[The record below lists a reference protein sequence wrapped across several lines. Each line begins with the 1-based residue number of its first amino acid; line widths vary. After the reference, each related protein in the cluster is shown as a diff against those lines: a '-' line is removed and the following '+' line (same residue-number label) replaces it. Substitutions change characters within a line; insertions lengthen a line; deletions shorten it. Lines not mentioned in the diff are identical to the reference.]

1 MPSYDKLFI
10 RRCLGMRSRKKKAA
24 IGIIVTLLLVV
35 LGSIFINSRGND
47 AYVKIKIHSSKEYQR
62 TMNIDFNHAYMTG
75 TKTMKKFYIT
85 KQNQIVLKEENAG
98 YGACEAKIP
107 LIDRNKKPKGT
118 IQINY
123 FKAND
128 WFQSDIDLKVDI
140 KTIKQ
145 RQYLQIKVKLKEE
158 GHGRKSEYGK
168 TSIQKQFLLKD
179 NGNYRINL
187 GE

>member
-1 MPSYDKLFI
+1 MKNN
-10 RRCLGMRSRKKKAA
+10 KKNMMINIAA
-24 IGIIVTLLLVV
+24 ILIFAVCVAA
-35 LGSIFINSRGND
+35 FINSQESD
-47 AYVKIKIHSSKEYQR
+47 AYVKVKIHLSKEFQKV
-62 TMNIDFNHAYMTG
+62 MGIDFDHTYITG
-75 TKTMKKFYIT
+75 SQTMDKFYIT
-85 KQNQIVLKEENAG
+85 KQNQLVLDEEDAEHG
-98 YGACEAKIP
+98 MCEAKIP
-107 LIDRNKKPKGT
+107 LVDHNKKSKGT

-128 WFQSDIDLKVDI
+128 WFQSNIDLKIDR

-158 GHGRKSEYGK
+158 GHGKKSEYGK

-187 GE
+187 GG